1 MLTCGNEEAIALKTL
16 SCRVCCM
23 VMDGNLTFGGD
34 HFVVYTDV
42 ELYNVVH
49 PKLVPCYIPILPQ

>member
-1 MLTCGNEEAIALKTL
+1 
-16 SCRVCCM
+16 M